1 MKDVGQGMQSVDF
14 KPLSLPGHFIT
25 KLASIISVAMVSLFS
40 LKFLEMVFTGQYL
53 GGIIRDVGPVA
64 LVLAVIGYLCFSFR
78 IIISRDRDTV
88 IVHRQFLAPQIQFSR
103 REFHIDSLTADQ
115 VTYSGGED
123 GQSTTYTTLYNGD
136 ETVLKYTGHK
146 RKLKHVLPELLMDQ
160 RKRVE
165 SEHPTTQEFWSD
177 ISNDS

>member
-25 KLASIISVAMVSLFS
+25 KLVSITSVGLVSLIS

-53 GGIIRDVGPVA
+53 GGIIRDVGPIV

-78 IIISRDRDTV
+78 IIISRDLDTV

-103 REFHIDSLTADQ
+103 REFQVDSLTADQ

-123 GQSTTYTTLYNGD
+123 GQSTTYTTLYNGE
-136 ETVLKYTGHK
+136 ETVLKYMGHK
-146 RKLKHVLPELLMDQ
+146 RKLKHVLPELLMDK

-165 SEHPTTQEFWSD
+165 NKDPATQEFWSD

>member
-1 MKDVGQGMQSVDF
+1 MRDVDQSMESADY

-25 KLASIISVAMVSLFS
+25 KLVSIISVAMVSLFS
-40 LKFLEMVFTGQYL
+40 MKFLEMVFTGQYL
-53 GGIIRDVGPVA
+53 GGIIRDVGPIA

-78 IIISRDRDTV
+78 IVISRNQDTV
-88 IVHRQFLAPQIQFSR
+88 IVHRQLLAPQIQFSR
-103 REFHIDSLTADQ
+103 REFQVDSLTAEQ

-136 ETVLKYTGHK
+136 EIVLKYTGHK
-146 RKLKHVLPELLMDQ
+146 RKLKHVLPELLMDK

-165 SEHPTTQEFWSD
+165 NSHPTTQEFWSD

>member
-1 MKDVGQGMQSVDF
+1 MRDVDQSMESADY

-25 KLASIISVAMVSLFS
+25 KLVSIISVAMVSLFS
-40 LKFLEMVFTGQYL
+40 MKFLEMVFTGQYL
-53 GGIIRDVGPVA
+53 GGIIRDVGPIA

-78 IIISRDRDTV
+78 IVISRNQDTV

-103 REFHIDSLTADQ
+103 REFQVDSLTAEQ

-136 ETVLKYTGHK
+136 EIVLKYTGHK
-146 RKLKHVLPELLMDQ
+146 RKLKHVLPELLMDK

-165 SEHPTTQEFWSD
+165 NSHPTTQEFWSD
-177 ISNDS
+177 ISN

>member
-1 MKDVGQGMQSVDF
+1 MKDVGQSMQFVDY

-25 KLASIISVAMVSLFS
+25 KIVSKTSVVMVSLFS

-53 GGIIRDVGPVA
+53 GGIIRDVGPIA

-78 IIISRDRDTV
+78 IIISRDLVTV
-88 IVHRQFLAPQIQFSR
+88 VVHRQFLAPQIQFSR
-103 REFHIDSLTADQ
+103 REFQVDSLTAEQ
-115 VTYSGGED
+115 VTYGGGED
-123 GQSTTYTTLYNGD
+123 GNSTTYTTLYNGD

-146 RKLKHVLPELLMDQ
+146 RKLKHVLPELLVDK
-160 RKRVE
+160 RKAVE
-165 SEHPTTQEFWSD
+165 HRHPTSEEFCSD

>member
-1 MKDVGQGMQSVDF
+1 MRDVDQSMESADY

-25 KLASIISVAMVSLFS
+25 KLVSIISVAMVSLFS
-40 LKFLEMVFTGQYL
+40 MKFLEMVFTGQYL
-53 GGIIRDVGPVA
+53 GGIIRDVGPIA

-78 IIISRDRDTV
+78 IVISRNQDTV

-103 REFHIDSLTADQ
+103 REFQVDSLTAEQ

-136 ETVLKYTGHK
+136 EIVLKYTGHK
-146 RKLKHVLPELLMDQ
+146 RKLKHVLPELLMDK

-165 SEHPTTQEFWSD
+165 NSHPTTQEFWSD

>member
-1 MKDVGQGMQSVDF
+1 MKDVGQSMQSVDY

-25 KLASIISVAMVSLFS
+25 KIVSITSVVMVSLFS
-40 LKFLEMVFTGQYL
+40 MKFLEMVFTGQYL
-53 GGIIRDVGPVA
+53 GGIIRDVGPIA
-64 LVLAVIGYLCFSFR
+64 LILAVIGYLCFSFR
-78 IIISRDRDTV
+78 IIISRDLDTV

-103 REFHIDSLTADQ
+103 REFQVDSLTAEQ
-115 VTYSGGED
+115 VTISGFED

-146 RKLKHVLPELLMDQ
+146 RKLKHVLPELLMDK

-177 ISNDS
+177 ISKDS

>member
-78 IIISRDRDTV
+78 IVISRNQDTA
-88 IVHRQFLAPQIQFSR
+88 IVHRQFILPQIHFFR
-103 REFHIDSLTADQ
+103 REYPVHSLTADQ

-123 GQSTTYTTLYNGD
+123 GNSTTYTTLYSG
-136 ETVLKYTGHK
+136 EEVVVKYMGHK
-146 RKLKHVLPELLMDQ
+146 RKLKRVLPELL
-160 RKRVE
+160 
-165 SEHPTTQEFWSD
+165 
-177 ISNDS
+177 N

>member
-1 MKDVGQGMQSVDF
+1 MRDVGQSMQSADY

-25 KLASIISVAMVSLFS
+25 KLVSIISVAMVSLFL

-53 GGIIRDVGPVA
+53 GGIIRDVGPIA
-64 LVLAVIGYLCFSFR
+64 LVLAVIGCLCFSFR
-78 IIISRDRDTV
+78 IVISRDQDTV

-103 REFHIDSLTADQ
+103 REFQVDSLTAEQ

-123 GQSTTYTTLYNGD
+123 GESTTYTTLYNGD
-136 ETVLKYTGHK
+136 EIVLKYTGHK
-146 RKLKHVLPELLMDQ
+146 RKLKHVLPELLMDK

-165 SEHPTTQEFWSD
+165 NIHPTTQEFWSE